1 MTGGQKLSFIPRIPT
16 WSLHVENAHHVCMG
30 GLRDDVFSLGI
41 WNPNAQIDKLGAGL
55 LAAGPTLSSFINSV
69 CIYVHFGLYLTFRT
83 PFS

>member
-1 MTGGQKLSFIPRIPT
+1 MRLGVRSCLIPQIPT
-16 WSLHVENAHHVCMG
+16 WSLYVESAHHFCIG
-30 GLRDDVFSLGI
+30 GLRDDVFSFGI

-69 CIYVHFGLYLTFRT
+69 CLYVHFGLYLTLRT